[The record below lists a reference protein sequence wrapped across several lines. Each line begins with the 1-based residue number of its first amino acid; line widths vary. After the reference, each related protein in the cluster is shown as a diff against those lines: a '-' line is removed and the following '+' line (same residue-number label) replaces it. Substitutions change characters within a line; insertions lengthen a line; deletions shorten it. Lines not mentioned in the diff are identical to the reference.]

1 MPHALRA
8 YACTVLHVDICVC
21 LYVSSCCLSVQL
33 RTCMRL
39 TVVICRHS
47 VKVRNGPRKYLGP
60 IGKPAIG
67 VLTESQ
73 LRHNMPWLE
82 MYMKLLLL
90 RHITELEV
98 SMMYSTQHCTL
109 ELQRKTTTLCYKTG
123 TTGSLQ
129 VGEIYCFAC
138 IKSIHEQKILQ
149 LSHHLTIQ
157 HIFISQAHKMFVFG
171 AEKYSNPPSSCKK
184 RRMRLTFVKYQSAF
198 QFIYNG
204 LFVSL
209 LIPFMVY

>member
-1 MPHALRA
+1 MCLIKPSRFSLKIIWLELTSTNNDPSVVVKFCCDAVVKLEGMPHALRA
-8 YACTVLHVDICVC
+8 YACTVLHINICVC

-47 VKVRNGPRKYLGP
+47 VKVPNGPRKYLGP

-109 ELQRKTTTLCYKTG
+109 ELQRKTTTQCVIKRVR
-123 TTGSLQ
+123 Q
-129 VGEIYCFAC
+129 VHC
-138 IKSIHEQKILQ
+138 KL
-149 LSHHLTIQ
+149 
-157 HIFISQAHKMFVFG
+157 
-171 AEKYSNPPSSCKK
+171 EKYTALLALS
-184 RRMRLTFVKYQSAF
+184 
-198 QFIYNG
+198 QFMSRKFYNYHT
-204 LFVSL
+204 
-209 LIPFMVY
+209 I